1 MTEQQL
7 AAMKLALEA
16 LEEVKS
22 WKSPTRWDGC
32 FDEEIDAIRTAIEQ
46 AERQQALD
54 KKAENARELGL
65 DYEPVQEPFV
75 WLEDDKGNKYEMPEA
90 NKGPL
95 LKRAEEAFES
105 AKQREWVGLTDEE
118 MHACWDS
125 PLTPLGMKHVR
136 AIEAKLREKNT

>member
-1 MTEQQL
+1 MTEQL
-7 AAMKLALEA
+7 AAMKQAAEDVSKAYDLIAWGHTERA
-16 LEEVKS
+16 A
-22 WKSPTRWDGC
+22 
-32 FDEEIDAIRTAIEQ
+32 EILKGARTTLRTAIEQ

-75 WLEDDKGNKYEMPEA
+75 WLEDDKCNKYPMSEE

-105 AKQREWVGLTDEE
+105 AKKREWKE
-118 MHACWDS
+118 
-125 PLTPLGMKHVR
+125 
-136 AIEAKLREKNT
+136 N